1 VERLSR
7 ARAFDS
13 LRDLLGVE
21 VFVTR
26 SARYANPLNIV
37 TVEKLLC
44 ELFHTRAFFALVTL
58 PIPSILLA
66 GFLEADVGPFLD
78 CRAQIP
84 GVAGEEDRDAVM
96 VLGAR

>member
-1 VERLSR
+1 MERLSR
-7 ARAFDS
+7 ARAFDP

-44 ELFHTRAFFALVTL
+44 ELFHTSEFFALIT
-58 PIPSILLA
+58 P
-66 GFLEADVGPFLD
+66 
-78 CRAQIP
+78 
-84 GVAGEEDRDAVM
+84 
-96 VLGAR
+96 